1 MYKKYAN
8 VVKKVEISAFYL
20 YFDIFFE
27 KKSAKVLKIKT
38 IILHLHCK
46 TNKNNNKLNI
56 HLNFLTIMTKLEL
69 VNAIAEAAGLSKAAA
84 KKALDATLGSIAGA
98 LKKGEAIILPGFGSF
113 KVAMRG
119 ARKGINLRTKQAIT
133 IPAAKVAKF
142 KPGKDL
148 KKL

>member
-1 MYKKYAN
+1 
-8 VVKKVEISAFYL
+8 
-20 YFDIFFE
+20 
-27 KKSAKVLKIKT
+27 
-38 IILHLHCK
+38 
-46 TNKNNNKLNI
+46 
-56 HLNFLTIMTKLEL
+56 MTKLEL

-119 ARKGINLRTKQAIT
+119 ARKGINLRTKQTIT

>member
-1 MYKKYAN
+1 
-8 VVKKVEISAFYL
+8 
-20 YFDIFFE
+20 
-27 KKSAKVLKIKT
+27 
-38 IILHLHCK
+38 
-46 TNKNNNKLNI
+46 
-56 HLNFLTIMTKLEL
+56 MTKLEL